1 MGFLRELALGVGRFM
16 VALMVQYARGRGSVD
31 GRELIG
37 LCFCDGMGREHG
49 SLTDLMH
56 AVRQLK
62 FFIGSHVC
70 ACALVAQ

>member
-1 MGFLRELALGVGRFM
+1 VAVLRELALGVGRVM
-16 VALMVQYARGRGSVD
+16 VALMVQYGGRAGANRVVFLWWY
-31 GRELIG
+31 GPRAW
-37 LCFCDGMGREHG
+37 R